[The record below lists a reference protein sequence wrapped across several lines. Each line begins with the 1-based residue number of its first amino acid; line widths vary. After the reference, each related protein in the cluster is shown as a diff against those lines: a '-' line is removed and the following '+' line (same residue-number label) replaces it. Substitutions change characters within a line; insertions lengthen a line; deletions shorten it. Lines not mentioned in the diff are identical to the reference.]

1 MKKKKKNLTANWSV
15 CPGVLPITKDVK
27 TVLILEAYS
36 WKSGIWALPRI
47 FTRKKGKFTGW
58 HNLNQVLFLVIC
70 PSERRKHCFP
80 TRPTNSPLLISK
92 PCCPLKFFFL
102 ENFEEVYSFLFRK
115 HSDPSLG
122 RTALNFAE
130 LSQPTLSILPW
141 LNKTSTIPW
150 NKYQCW
156 ATYEHKKDSWNN
168 QEHTSRIL
176 GQRSSHDICTV
187 CSVP

>member
-1 MKKKKKNLTANWSV
+1 MESEHFHAYLREKKDNSQADIALTRYCFSSFVPLRGENTAFL
-15 CPGVLPITKDVK
+15 PGQQIQP
-27 TVLILEAYS
+27 
-36 WKSGIWALPRI
+36 
-47 FTRKKGKFTGW
+47 
-58 HNLNQVLFLVIC
+58 LN
-70 PSERRKHCFP
+70 P
-80 TRPTNSPLLISK
+80 PLLISK
-92 PCCPLKFFFL
+92 PCFPLKFFFFPSK
-102 ENFEEVYSFLFRK
+102 NFEEVHSFLFRK

-176 GQRSSHDICTV
+176 GQRSSHDIYTV